1 MTDID
6 RIANVGTHR
15 FSLFQVVSA
24 YTNTGMSLV
33 DQSMIP
39 FQTAYPM
46 ILFMIF
52 LILAGNT
59 GFVSSSFSSG
69 STRQ

>member
-1 MTDID
+1 M
-6 RIANVGTHR
+6 V
-15 FSLFQVVSA
+15 
-24 YTNTGMSLV
+24 
-33 DQSMIP
+33 P

-59 GFVSSSFSSG
+59 GFVSFLFDIVQQNDKVVTLMAILASLSCKESFH
-69 STRQ
+69 STDLWNNFFCAVCDL